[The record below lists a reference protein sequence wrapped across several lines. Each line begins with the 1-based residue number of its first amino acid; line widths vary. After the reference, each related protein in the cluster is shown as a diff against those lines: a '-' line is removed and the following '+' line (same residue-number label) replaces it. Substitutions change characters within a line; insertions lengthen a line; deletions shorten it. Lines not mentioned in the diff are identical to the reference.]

1 MTIFDFLKDIVVHK
15 TGSLPLDTYVPFLVN
30 RWLSFINPEIGKAIN
45 QLNTKTLLENKS
57 QHYKLMLTLF
67 PRMKYVPKINYV
79 KKVKEDKKEDDIK
92 IKILA
97 QNFEIS
103 EKEALLL
110 MNGLD

>member
-1 MTIFDFLKDIVVHK
+1 
-15 TGSLPLDTYVPFLVN
+15 
-30 RWLSFINPEIGKAIN
+30 
-45 QLNTKTLLENKS
+45 
-57 QHYKLMLTLF
+57 MLTLF